1 MIDFIPLKKIT
12 FVTNGFLHAKRLA
25 QRGFQVY
32 IPAGAVKAATEAIVG
47 AECVLSLQSY
57 NFTKCLMGVNGIS
70 LTAGLSTSD
79 KGEASVKK
87 AAIHQS
93 KQVYFLADH
102 SKFDQISAITFAHLN
117 GVQIITDRLPDQ
129 KYRSEATIREVL

>member
-1 MIDFIPLKKIT
+1 M
-12 FVTNGFLHAKRLA
+12 TNGFLHAKRLA

-70 LTAGLSTSD
+70 LTAGLSTPD

-87 AAIHQS
+87 LR
-93 KQVYFLADH
+93 FTNP
-102 SKFDQISAITFAHLN
+102 SKFIFWQTTPNSTRF
-117 GVQIITDRLPDQ
+117 QPLPLH
-129 KYRSEATIREVL
+129 T

>member
-1 MIDFIPLKKIT
+1 M
-12 FVTNGFLHAKRLA
+12 
-25 QRGFQVY
+25 
-32 IPAGAVKAATEAIVG
+32 
-47 AECVLSLQSY
+47 LSLQSY

-70 LTAGLSTSD
+70 LTAGLSTPD

-117 GVQIITDRLPDQ
+117 GVPIITDRLPDQ